1 MKIFTRITINYYR
14 LPIYGVYVYYSGQH
28 STTETAVAATVLRKM
43 MIPAVAATV
52 LRKMMIQGGNGVFI
66 VKHTTAQATSV
77 YVALV
82 FKR

>member
-43 MIPAVAATV
+43 MI
-52 LRKMMIQGGNGVFI
+52 QGGNGVFI